1 MFKRQESLDHRV
13 QQALRVAAEAVDS
26 LSLIAQV
33 LDCFALIAQFL
44 ESLALIAQFLDP
56 FQAKLGAYPLKSSSN

>member
-44 ESLALIAQFLDP
+44 DP
-56 FQAKLGAYPLKSSSN
+56 FQAKLGAHHLKSSSN